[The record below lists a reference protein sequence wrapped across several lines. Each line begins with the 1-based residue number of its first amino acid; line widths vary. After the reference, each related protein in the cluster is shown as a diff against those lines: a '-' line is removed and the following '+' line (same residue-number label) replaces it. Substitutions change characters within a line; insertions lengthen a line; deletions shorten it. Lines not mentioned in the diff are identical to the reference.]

1 MIAKKTVGKITK
13 IKKNRLEKSHNYKRN
28 GWKNKKQDV

>member
-1 MIAKKTVGKITK
+1 MIAKKKVGKITK
-13 IKKNRLEKSHNYKRN
+13 KYNFRLEKSHNYKRN